1 MPANEINITNTPQL
15 SLKLSESTSAV
26 SKSSVKTTSGE
37 TRPIESVSVQDIGR
51 LTKIK
56 KDQSLKQI
64 TESVAE
70 IREAIAALNNA
81 MREVSTNLHF
91 SVDDNSNRYIV
102 EVTDSSTGE
111 VIHRVPGEA
120 ILRMARQI
128 ESLKGILFDDKY

>member
-1 MPANEINITNTPQL
+1 M
-15 SLKLSESTSAV
+15 
-26 SKSSVKTTSGE
+26 
-37 TRPIESVSVQDIGR
+37 
-51 LTKIK
+51 TKIK

-64 TESVAE
+64 TESVTE

-81 MREVSTNLHF
+81 MQEVSTDLHF
-91 SVDDNSNRYIV
+91 SVDDISNRYIV

>member
-15 SLKLSESTSAV
+15 SLKLSEPSSAV